1 MPIPSVFSSFWHGVT
16 RLGEAQILLPTVLA
30 LALWLGWRARAPR
43 LAAVWLLGIAVAAVV
58 TTASKIAF
66 IGYGWGWPALDFTG
80 ISGHAMF
87 ASVILPVACSAC
99 AGASVEGPVAARQRM
114 GLAVGVALALL
125 VGVSRAMVG
134 VHSPFEIVAGWVVG
148 GAAAAAVLH
157 AAPLPS
163 ARLPLWL
170 PLVVGLWLG
179 TASAKAPPSV
189 THDLVTSWSLALSG
203 RSQPCTRVDMLTA
216 WRLEQR
222 RHGAGR

>member
-1 MPIPSVFSSFWHGVT
+1 MPIPPVSTFWHGIT
-16 RLGEAQILLPTVLA
+16 RLGEAQILLPTALA
-30 LALWLGWRARAPR
+30 LALWFAWRARAQR
-43 LAAVWLLGIAVAAVV
+43 LAVVWLLGIAVAAVV

-99 AGASVEGPVAARQRM
+99 AGASVGGHVAARRWV

-134 VHSPFEIVAGWVVG
+134 VHSPSEIAAGWVVG

-157 AAPLPS
+157 AAPQPS

-170 PLVVGLWLG
+170 PMLVGLWLA
-179 TASAKAPPSV
+179 TASAKAPPSI

-222 RHGAGR
+222 QDGAER